1 MAAWKHGY
9 CVIDRVVTPS
19 WLQSRE
25 PVVHETSMEVAAVGM
40 PRRRLARSASA
51 GGVDCGLMIRRATA
65 TIKLHDREDAEVLIL
80 LFPTGQSV
88 FLINRCMRSV
98 DCVR

>member
-25 PVVHETSMEVAAVGM
+25 PVIHETSMEVAAVGVWNVTAVFM
-40 PRRRLARSASA
+40 RKGHGMGGGLYNDA
-51 GGVDCGLMIRRATA
+51 GLPEFHQAGTLRT
-65 TIKLHDREDAEVLIL
+65 
-80 LFPTGQSV
+80 
-88 FLINRCMRSV
+88 
-98 DCVR
+98 